1 MDHLFPVFVDQGY
14 HEVLELYDLDKDPS
28 EEHNL
33 ATSSKLAASSKL
45 EELMSLARSLV
56 VQMVGDLLL
65 VIQVE
70 GVLISSAK
78 GSSPFIVL

>member
-1 MDHLFPVFVDQGY
+1 MFTDQGY

-33 ATSSKLAASSKL
+33 ATSSKLAASSKF

-56 VQMVGDLLL
+56 VQMVGALLL
-65 VIQVE
+65 VIEVA
-70 GVLISSAK
+70 GTFLIGSAK